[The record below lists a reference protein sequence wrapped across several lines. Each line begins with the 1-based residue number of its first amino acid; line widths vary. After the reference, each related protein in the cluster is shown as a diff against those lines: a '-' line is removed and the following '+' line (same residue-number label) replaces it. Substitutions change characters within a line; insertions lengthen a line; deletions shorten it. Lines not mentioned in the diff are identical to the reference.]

1 MNSNH
6 DEAKNATNNVAAAD
20 ADKNAK
26 NYPAKAPADEAETP
40 GAALNGNDEVEEII
54 ITPEEEKVDNVIKLS
69 KKYKFEGKII
79 EEIDLSGI
87 ENVSGET
94 AQLIA
99 ELYRKNTKNVSATP
113 EFTPEYAMATASII
127 TGLPVEFFKHI
138 NFKDIT
144 KMKNRIV
151 NFLYGD

>member
-1 MNSNH
+1 MSNN
-6 DEAKNATNNVAAAD
+6 DESRKITGNAAAD
-20 ADKNAK
+20 ADKTAK
-26 NYPAKAPADEAETP
+26 PYPTKEPAEETEKSS
-40 GAALNGNDEVEEII
+40 AAVSSDDDVEEII

-94 AQLIA
+94 AQRIA

>member
-6 DEAKNATNNVAAAD
+6 DETKNNPHNVTAAD
-20 ADKNAK
+20 VDKGVK
-26 NYPAKAPADEAETP
+26 NFPTKAPADEVETA
-40 GAALNGNDEVEEII
+40 GEAVNVNDEVEEII

-99 ELYRKNTKNVSATP
+99 ELYRKTTKNVSATP